1 LPDKLLALRTLR
13 ANLKPGGQLIIA
25 HTASRQEV
33 NTYHAHLPQ
42 PICRDEL
49 PDSQE
54 MMELLAAARLRL
66 IELEES
72 DKYFLKAVRDEDQV
86 DKILR

>member
-1 LPDKLLALRTLR
+1 
-13 ANLKPGGQLIIA
+13 
-25 HTASRQEV
+25 
-33 NTYHAHLPQ
+33 
-42 PICRDEL
+42 
-49 PDSQE
+49 
-54 MMELLAAARLRL
+54 MMELLAAAGLRL